1 MSIVL
6 VWKPAMWANED
17 ERCGTQLEIVR
28 DVGDDTHTRTLVLFH
43 RGLVVGLTHN
53 LDERQNIV

>member
-1 MSIVL
+1 
-6 VWKPAMWANED
+6 MWANED